1 MRTGLKR
8 RYRRGLLEIKLNVSP
23 LNFDS
28 LEAVKQRL
36 AQLKIEPITPETKTA
51 IKSPLSI
58 IALTKYTKQMV
69 AYNIQDN
76 MQITRHIKHVVL
88 NISVKPKPA

>member
-1 MRTGLKR
+1 MKR

-23 LNFDS
+23 LNFDR

>member
-1 MRTGLKR
+1 M
-8 RYRRGLLEIKLNVSP
+8 
-23 LNFDS
+23 
-28 LEAVKQRL
+28 KQRL